1 MSIFPSVLQNLV
13 KNGWGVSIVMLSD
26 AFTWIVLHPF
36 IAGAVLILCL
46 IVLERLTRRKWPW
59 RFKATVTYVCD
70 GDSVWVKRRIGDRVK
85 LSAYMLTNALRA
97 WEAAR

>member
-1 MSIFPSVLQNLV
+1 
-13 KNGWGVSIVMLSD
+13 MLSD

-70 GDSVWVKRRIGDRVK
+70 GDSVGQAHDRRPH
-85 LSAYMLTNALRA
+85 
-97 WEAAR
+97 EAAASRDGRTS

>member
-1 MSIFPSVLQNLV
+1 
-13 KNGWGVSIVMLSD
+13 MLSD
-26 AFTWIVLHPF
+26 AFTWIVLHHPF

-70 GDSVWVKRRIGDRVK
+70 GDSVWVKRTIGGRTK
-85 LSAYMLTNALRA
+85 LRLLGMDAPKPNSLTGRKPPKPYENSFSARKLKAKQ
-97 WEAAR
+97 

>member
-1 MSIFPSVLQNLV
+1 
-13 KNGWGVSIVMLSD
+13 MLSD

-70 GDSVWVKRRIGDRVK
+70 GDSVWVKRTIGGRMK
-85 LSAYMLTNALRA
+85 LRLLGMDAPLNIFHLSSIL
-97 WEAAR
+97 

>member
-1 MSIFPSVLQNLV
+1 
-13 KNGWGVSIVMLSD
+13 MLSD

-59 RFKATVTYVCD
+59 HFKATVTYVCD
-70 GDSVWVKRRIGDRVK
+70 GDSVWVKRRIGGRVK
-85 LSAYMLTNALRA
+85 LSAYMLTNSLRA

>member
-1 MSIFPSVLQNLV
+1 
-13 KNGWGVSIVMLSD
+13 MLSD

-70 GDSVWVKRRIGDRVK
+70 GDSV
-85 LSAYMLTNALRA
+85 
-97 WEAAR
+97 

>member
-1 MSIFPSVLQNLV
+1 
-13 KNGWGVSIVMLSD
+13 MLSD

-70 GDSVWVKRRIGDRVK
+70 GDSVWVKRRIGDRMK
-85 LSAYMLTNALRA
+85 LRLLGMDAPDSLTGRKPPKPYENSFSARKLKAKQ
-97 WEAAR
+97 

>member
-1 MSIFPSVLQNLV
+1 
-13 KNGWGVSIVMLSD
+13 MLSD

-70 GDSVWVKRRIGDRVK
+70 GDSVWVKRTIGGRVK
-85 LSAYMLTNALRA
+85 FSAYMLTNALRA

>member
-1 MSIFPSVLQNLV
+1 
-13 KNGWGVSIVMLSD
+13 MLSD

-70 GDSVWVKRRIGDRVK
+70 GDSVWVKRTIGGRTK
-85 LSAYMLTNALRA
+85 LRLLGMDAPS
-97 WEAAR
+97 